1 MMYQIEPVAILSSPY
16 QEKFAIPR
24 QPGLVPAAR
33 GRVWLQGAYNNAHCI
48 QGIEGFSHLWLQFIF
63 HQTQAQ
69 GWRPLVRPPRL
80 GGNQK
85 VGVFATRSSFRPNG
99 LGLSVV
105 KLESVGNLDGQ
116 WFLEVSGID
125 LLDQTPIIDIKPYI
139 AYSDSLQGAQS
150 GFAQHSP
157 ELMQVQLQPA
167 VVQALHAKPELKL
180 LIEQVLAQD
189 PRPAY
194 HRQSH
199 SPDQPPR
206 NYGARLADHN
216 VKWYVE
222 GNLAIVTAVTRC

>member
-105 KLESVGNLDGQ
+105 KLESVGNVDGQ

-125 LLDQTPIIDIKPYI
+125 LLDQTPIVDIKPYI
-139 AYSDSLQGAQS
+139 AYSDSLQSTQN
-150 GFAQHSP
+150 GFAPHSP

-222 GNLAIVTAVTRC
+222 DNLAIVTAVTRC